1 MATSRPL
8 SSPRPS
14 SAYLLAN
21 TRHGGTEI
29 RRIVFAI
36 AVLSWFCPA
45 PALAQTDLLIIP
57 FIGIKFAGHTSI
69 AIGEPTVSQKK
80 STFGVS
86 TTVLS
91 DKFLGVEADVEQT
104 PQFFGPGIQRTV
116 STSGVTTLTG
126 NLVVAVPKAITQES
140 LRPYI
145 VSGVGLI
152 HAHVKTQAGVLDT
165 TSNLLGLDIG
175 GGVIGFISPRAGAR
189 FELRHF
195 KNLTNDSNAVTIGGT
210 RLSFW
215 RLTAGLVLRY

>member
-1 MATSRPL
+1 M
-8 SSPRPS
+8 
-14 SAYLLAN
+14 LA
-21 TRHGGTEI
+21 
-29 RRIVFAI
+29 
-36 AVLSWFCPA
+36 WFCPA

-80 STFGVS
+80 STFGFS